1 MESYKPKNKLP
12 AVARSTASRN
22 STDFESKNADGGLH
36 LPSINDIQ
44 SHHSSEEPVMSKEE
58 VTKIKNNKNLKSYLG
73 KDFNYNKGRN
83 LENEYNIQFRSHRKQ
98 KFDQIKADREQLAQ
112 RQI

>member
-22 STDFESKNADGGLH
+22 SPDFESNNVEECLH

-44 SHHSSEEPVMSKEE
+44 SHHSSEERVMSKEE
-58 VTKIKNNKNLKSYLG
+58 CTKIQNNKNLKNYLS
-73 KDFNYNKGRN
+73 KEFNYNKGRS
-83 LENEYNIQFRSHRKQ
+83 LENEYNLQFRSHRKQ
-98 KFDQIKADREQLAQ
+98 KFDQIKADRE
-112 RQI
+112 